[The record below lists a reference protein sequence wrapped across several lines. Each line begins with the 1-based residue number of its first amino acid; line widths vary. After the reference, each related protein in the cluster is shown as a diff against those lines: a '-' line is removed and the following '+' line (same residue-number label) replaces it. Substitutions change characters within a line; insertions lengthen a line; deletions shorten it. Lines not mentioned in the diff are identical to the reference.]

1 MKIKRMIPEKFKER
15 VIHKSENKQTFISL
29 YFKFLQDN
37 SKATLEKFS
46 CIQLFLS
53 AEEECKLLTKES
65 ITDYNPLASNQPEA
79 DTRIILHASRISEHN
94 KVVIAS
100 PSGDTD
106 IIVLAISLLHNHENV
121 IIMDGWGDN
130 KRVFDLSDVI
140 SEMDEDSQQALI
152 GLHDFI
158 GNDYSPVFFRKG
170 EKNAWH

>member
-1 MKIKRMIPEKFKER
+1 MKITMMIPENFKER
-15 VIHKSENKQTFISL
+15 VLHNSENKQTFISL

-106 IIVLAISLLHNHENV
+106 IIVIAISL
-121 IIMDGWGDN
+121 
-130 KRVFDLSDVI
+130 
-140 SEMDEDSQQALI
+140 
-152 GLHDFI
+152 
-158 GNDYSPVFFRKG
+158 
-170 EKNAWH
+170 